1 MVEVRIVEVRM
12 VEVRMVAARIVEA
25 RIVEA
30 RIVEARIVEARIV
43 EARIVEARIVEARI
57 VEARIVE
64 ARIVEARIVEA
75 RIVEARIVEARI
87 VEARIVEARIVEA
100 QIVEAQIVEARVEK
114 VQIVDAQIV
123 EARALKARI
132 VEAQMVEVQAL
143 KAEEVQVEAEEV
155 QVEAEEV
162 QVEAEEVQVEAEE
175 VQVEAEEVQVEAEE
189 VQVEAEEVQV
199 EAEEVQVEVEEVQ
212 VEVEEVQVEAKEVQV
227 EVEEVQVQL
236 VEVHL
241 LVKRIKSLNRWTLLM
256 TVKRQNKT
264 WMVSLK
270 RRLLL
275 ISASNGF
282 SQPTQLRMYN
292 YADATVFEYF
302 LACFP
307 SNLVDE
313 ICILMMQKGRE
324 QRKGCPFTVTKGDFW
339 LFMGYLLYILCHPMD
354 LPIQDYWEGPLSTKY
369 ENCSACVKHDIGK
382 FGLSYGRFRRLMQAF
397 TLPQYPA
404 IEGKNDPFCFIRR
417 FVDEWNVAMQ
427 HCISPGKF
435 LVVDESMGQWLGKGM
450 PGLMYVARK
459 PTPNG
464 REGHTTADA
473 ETGCIIFYEVYEG
486 KILMAEKEHVNEL
499 GAGTAIA
506 LRLTAPW
513 VHSGRIVIL
522 DSGFASLKTA
532 IALAEVGL
540 YMIGNVK
547 TAHSGFPKKWLNSQ
561 VSQRGDRACATHS
574 FTMHGRQMD
583 VLAAIDKDKQPM
595 SLIGTAGTTSMGT
608 TLERHFTV
616 RHSSGKWQTRTATLE
631 QWHIHE
637 LYRANFNAIDKHNS
651 KRQGATSFEDTWKT
665 HSWWVRDYQ
674 ILFGM
679 SEVNAFLLWNKFK
692 PSHAMSMT
700 QFRLQLCHQMLTNQ
714 WIQEEREAACRK
726 VIPCDEEEDT
736 DTVHELVHCDRGHCR
751 MCGVVTRW
759 RCACTPQSGTASGRK
774 RNDAS
779 AMFLCPA
786 SKRRCLI
793 LHIKGVKPQN
803 LKQQSRPEMVE

>member
-1 MVEVRIVEVRM
+1 V
-12 VEVRMVAARIVEA
+12 VEA
-25 RIVEA
+25 WVR
-30 RIVEARIVEARIV
+30 
-43 EARIVEARIVEARI
+43 
-57 VEARIVE
+57 
-64 ARIVEARIVEA
+64 
-75 RIVEARIVEARI
+75 
-87 VEARIVEARIVEA
+87 
-100 QIVEAQIVEARVEK
+100 
-114 VQIVDAQIV
+114 
-123 EARALKARI
+123 
-132 VEAQMVEVQAL
+132 
-143 KAEEVQVEAEEV
+143 EVQVEV
-155 QVEAEEV
+155 L
-162 QVEAEEVQVEAEE
+162 
-175 VQVEAEEVQVEAEE
+175 EAEEVQVEAEE

-264 WMVSLK
+264 WM
-270 RRLLL
+270 
-275 ISASNGF
+275 
-282 SQPTQLRMYN
+282 
-292 YADATVFEYF
+292 
-302 LACFP
+302 
-307 SNLVDE
+307 

-369 ENCSACVKHDIGK
+369 ESCSACVKHDIGK

-608 TLERHFTV
+608 TLERHFT
-616 RHSSGKWQTRTATLE
+616 
-631 QWHIHE
+631 
-637 LYRANFNAIDKHNS
+637 
-651 KRQGATSFEDTWKT
+651 
-665 HSWWVRDYQ
+665 
-674 ILFGM
+674 
-679 SEVNAFLLWNKFK
+679 
-692 PSHAMSMT
+692 
-700 QFRLQLCHQMLTNQ
+700 
-714 WIQEEREAACRK
+714 
-726 VIPCDEEEDT
+726 
-736 DTVHELVHCDRGHCR
+736 
-751 MCGVVTRW
+751 
-759 RCACTPQSGTASGRK
+759 
-774 RNDAS
+774 
-779 AMFLCPA
+779 
-786 SKRRCLI
+786 
-793 LHIKGVKPQN
+793 
-803 LKQQSRPEMVE
+803 

>member
-1 MVEVRIVEVRM
+1 MDGEPQEETATHLYVHG
-12 VEVRMVAARIVEA
+12 VAWV
-25 RIVEA
+25 
-30 RIVEARIVEARIV
+30 
-43 EARIVEARIVEARI
+43 
-57 VEARIVE
+57 
-64 ARIVEARIVEA
+64 
-75 RIVEARIVEARI
+75 
-87 VEARIVEARIVEA
+87 
-100 QIVEAQIVEARVEK
+100 
-114 VQIVDAQIV
+114 
-123 EARALKARI
+123 
-132 VEAQMVEVQAL
+132 
-143 KAEEVQVEAEEV
+143 
-155 QVEAEEV
+155 
-162 QVEAEEVQVEAEE
+162 
-175 VQVEAEEVQVEAEE
+175 
-189 VQVEAEEVQV
+189 
-199 EAEEVQVEVEEVQ
+199 
-212 VEVEEVQVEAKEVQV
+212 
-227 EVEEVQVQL
+227 
-236 VEVHL
+236 
-241 LVKRIKSLNRWTLLM
+241 KSLGRTLCPA
-256 TVKRQNKT
+256 
-264 WMVSLK
+264 
-270 RRLLL
+270 
-275 ISASNGF
+275 ASNGF

-369 ENCSACVKHDIGK
+369 ESCSACVKHDIGK

-608 TLERHFTV
+608 TLERHFT
-616 RHSSGKWQTRTATLE
+616 
-631 QWHIHE
+631 
-637 LYRANFNAIDKHNS
+637 
-651 KRQGATSFEDTWKT
+651 
-665 HSWWVRDYQ
+665 
-674 ILFGM
+674 
-679 SEVNAFLLWNKFK
+679 
-692 PSHAMSMT
+692 
-700 QFRLQLCHQMLTNQ
+700 
-714 WIQEEREAACRK
+714 
-726 VIPCDEEEDT
+726 
-736 DTVHELVHCDRGHCR
+736 
-751 MCGVVTRW
+751 
-759 RCACTPQSGTASGRK
+759 
-774 RNDAS
+774 
-779 AMFLCPA
+779 
-786 SKRRCLI
+786 
-793 LHIKGVKPQN
+793 
-803 LKQQSRPEMVE
+803 

>member
-1 MVEVRIVEVRM
+1 MYLSVCTSRGRGSTSTSGGGAPFGETDQVTEPMDIIDDSEDTEQEVDGEPQEETATHLYVHG
-12 VEVRMVAARIVEA
+12 VAWV
-25 RIVEA
+25 
-30 RIVEARIVEARIV
+30 
-43 EARIVEARIVEARI
+43 
-57 VEARIVE
+57 
-64 ARIVEARIVEA
+64 
-75 RIVEARIVEARI
+75 
-87 VEARIVEARIVEA
+87 
-100 QIVEAQIVEARVEK
+100 
-114 VQIVDAQIV
+114 
-123 EARALKARI
+123 
-132 VEAQMVEVQAL
+132 
-143 KAEEVQVEAEEV
+143 
-155 QVEAEEV
+155 
-162 QVEAEEVQVEAEE
+162 
-175 VQVEAEEVQVEAEE
+175 
-189 VQVEAEEVQV
+189 
-199 EAEEVQVEVEEVQ
+199 
-212 VEVEEVQVEAKEVQV
+212 
-227 EVEEVQVQL
+227 
-236 VEVHL
+236 
-241 LVKRIKSLNRWTLLM
+241 KSLGRTLCPA
-256 TVKRQNKT
+256 
-264 WMVSLK
+264 
-270 RRLLL
+270 
-275 ISASNGF
+275 ASNGF
-282 SQPTQLRMYN
+282 SQPTQLSMYN

-369 ENCSACVKHDIGK
+369 ESCSAFVKHDIGK
-382 FGLSYGRFRRLMQAF
+382 FGLSYGRFRRRMQAF

-404 IEGKNDPFCFIRR
+404 IEGKNDLFCFIRR

-513 VHSGRIVIL
+513 VHSVRIVIL

-532 IALAEVGL
+532 KALAEVGL

-574 FTMHGRQMD
+574 FTMHGRQME

-595 SLIGTAGTTSMGT
+595 SLSKGT

-616 RHSSGKWQTRTATLE
+616 RHSSGEWQTRTATLE

-637 LYRANFNAIDKHNS
+637 LYRANFKAGTTSMGTTLERHITVRHSSGEWQTRTATLEQWHIHELYRANFNAGTTSMGTTLERHVTVRHSSGELQTRTATLDKWHIHELYCAKFNAIDKHNS

-679 SEVNAFLLWNKFK
+679 SEVNAFLLWNRFK
-692 PSHAMSMT
+692 PSHAISMT
-700 QFRLQLCHQMLTNQ
+700 HFRLQLCHQMLTNQ

-726 VIPCDEEEDT
+726 VILCDEEEDT

-751 MCGVVTRW
+751 MCGVVTQW
-759 RCACTPQSGTASGRK
+759 RCACTPQSGSASGKK

-779 AMFLCPA
+779 AMFLCPV

-793 LHIKGVKPQN
+793 
-803 LKQQSRPEMVE
+803 